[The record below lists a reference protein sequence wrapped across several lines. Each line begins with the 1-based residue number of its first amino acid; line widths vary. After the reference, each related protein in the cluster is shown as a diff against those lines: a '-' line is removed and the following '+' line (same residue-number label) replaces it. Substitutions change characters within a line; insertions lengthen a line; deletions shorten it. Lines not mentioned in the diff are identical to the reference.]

1 MRRDD
6 RDPAVTSDA
15 GTRGEEAAIGILL
28 VEDHPLVREGVRM
41 LIEAQPDMLLLG
53 ECADR
58 ATALQAIGRRR
69 PDLVLLDLDLGADSG
84 LDLLAEL
91 IEQDPAMRVLVFT
104 GMRDPDLHRR
114 AVQVGALGVVPKE
127 QATSVLL
134 AAIRKV
140 HAGEAWID
148 RKVVT
153 ALLQEARLARQYGDP
168 EQRKIA
174 ELTAREREIV
184 ALVAQGNGTRQLAER
199 LGIADKTIRNHL
211 VSIYAKLG
219 VSDRLEL
226 AIYAGRHGLA
236 GPSQPGAER

>member
-1 MRRDD
+1 
-6 RDPAVTSDA
+6 VTAEPTAHDA
-15 GTRGEEAAIGILL
+15 AAAIDILL
-28 VEDHPLVREGVRM
+28 VDDHPLVREGVRM
-41 LIEAQPDMLLLG
+41 LIEAQADMRLVG
-53 ECADR
+53 ESADR
-58 ATALQAIGRRR
+58 AGTLAALRSRR

-84 LDLLAEL
+84 LDLLRELVEQDAEL
-91 IEQDPAMRVLVFT
+91 RVLVFT
-104 GMRDPDLHRR
+104 GLRDPDLHRR
-114 AVQVGALGVVPKE
+114 AIELGALGVVPKE

-148 RKVVT
+148 RKLVT
-153 ALLQEARLARQYGDP
+153 SLLQDARRVRERDP
-168 EQRKIA
+168 EERRIA

-184 ALVAQGNGTRQLAER
+184 ALVAQGNGTRQLSER

-236 GPSQPGAER
+236 GRNGATER

>member
-1 MRRDD
+1 MSADAD
-6 RDPAVTSDA
+6 RVSHA
-15 GTRGEEAAIGILL
+15 GRPIAILL
-28 VEDHPLVREGVRM
+28 VDDHPLVREGVRM
-41 LIEAQPDMLLLG
+41 LLEAQPDMELVG

-58 ATALQAIGRRR
+58 AGALAALERLRA
-69 PDLVLLDLDLGADSG
+69 DLVLLDLDLGADDG
-84 LDLLAEL
+84 LALLGE
-91 IEQDPAMRVLVFT
+91 IVERDPEARVLVFT
-104 GMRDPDLHRR
+104 GLRDPDVHRQAIR
-114 AVQVGALGVVPKE
+114 LGAFGVVPKE

-140 HAGEAWID
+140 HGGEAWID
-148 RKVVT
+148 RKVIT
-153 ALLQEARLARQYGDP
+153 SLLKDARRTRGPDDP

-174 ELTAREREIV
+174 ALTVREREIV
-184 ALVAQGNGTRQLAER
+184 ALVAQGHGTRQLAER

-236 GPSQPGAER
+236 TGPASDPP